1 MNREV
6 QIRDKIV
13 GDGHPCFIIA
23 EIGINHNGS
32 VELAKK
38 MIDAAV
44 YCGCDAVKFQKR
56 TVDVVYSKE
65 ELAIPRSS
73 VFGETN
79 GDLKRGLEFGFDEY
93 CEIDNYCRKKGIM
106 WFASCWDTGSVDFIE
121 RFNPPCHKISSACLT
136 DDVLLR
142 YVRSKGRPV
151 LLSTG
156 MSTVEEIRHAVAVLG
171 EKDLVLYHCT
181 STYPTEIDEIN
192 LLGIQTLK
200 NMFSCPVG
208 FSAHDRGIFAASVA
222 PAFGACSVERHITTD
237 RTLWGSDQAASLE
250 PDGLRRM
257 VRDIRHLPRIIGDGR
272 IVVYESEKPIIKK
285 LRKVKTA
292 NV

>member
-1 MNREV
+1 MAKSV
-6 QIRDKIV
+6 KIADKII
-13 GDGHPCFIIA
+13 GDGYPCFIIA

-38 MIDAAV
+38 MIDTAV
-44 YCGCDAVKFQKR
+44 NCGCDAVKFQKR
-56 TVDVVYSKE
+56 TIDVVYSKE
-65 ELAIPRSS
+65 ELSMQRTS

-93 CEIDNYCRKKGIM
+93 CEIDDYCRKKRII
-106 WFASCWDTGSVDFIE
+106 WFASSWDVGSVDFIE
-121 RFNPPCHKISSACLT
+121 RYNPPCHKISSACLT

-156 MSTVEEIRHAVAVLG
+156 MSTIEEIRHAVAVLG
-171 EKDLVLYHCT
+171 EDDLIIYHCT
-181 STYPTEIDEIN
+181 STYPTELEEIN

-208 FSAHDRGIFAASVA
+208 YSGHERGIFASSVA
-222 PAFGACSVERHITTD
+222 PVFGACSVERHITTD

-250 PDGLRRM
+250 PDGLHRM
-257 VRDIRHLPRIIGDGR
+257 VRDIRHIPKIAGDGK
-272 IVVYESEKPIIKK
+272 IVVYDSEKPIIKK
-285 LRKVKTA
+285 LRKVKTL